1 LRRKLFAALAC
12 GLSGDGA
19 AGAGWLSCDPRLLRR
34 ATASPCNRPISA
46 ESLSGTSHWPAIAIW
61 CAKVECP
68 SKGQKTL
75 KRIATAKRDKECAP
89 QQGHK
94 MARATIKIF
103 LLVTTAAFG
112 LAACQSGS
120 NPFGSNDNS
129 DESTTAVASETSV
142 RLVDR
147 DVEAPQVFQVNDD
160 ALWDGRPSLGGVW
173 VASPDAT
180 DPERVI
186 LRNPGNGKFVI
197 GALFRR
203 ERINPGPALQISS
216 DAAAA
221 LDILA
226 GRPTKINVTAL
237 RREEIKAETPDAAR
251 PILDANET
259 VSTSSLDAVSTA
271 SAALDKVAPPKP
283 AAPIK
288 PAPTNPAAAKT
299 GGNGQIQIGIF
310 SVEANADRASG
321 TLTKAG
327 IPASVSKGNSQGK
340 DFWRVTATATSARDA
355 TLAKVKG
362 LGFTDAYFL
371 SR

>member
-1 LRRKLFAALAC
+1 
-12 GLSGDGA
+12 
-19 AGAGWLSCDPRLLRR
+19 
-34 ATASPCNRPISA
+34 
-46 ESLSGTSHWPAIAIW
+46 
-61 CAKVECP
+61 
-68 SKGQKTL
+68 
-75 KRIATAKRDKECAP
+75 
-89 QQGHK
+89 
-94 MARATIKIF
+94 
-103 LLVTTAAFG
+103 
-112 LAACQSGS
+112 
-120 NPFGSNDNS
+120 
-129 DESTTAVASETSV
+129 
-142 RLVDR
+142 
-147 DVEAPQVFQVNDD
+147 
-160 ALWDGRPSLGGVW
+160 
-173 VASPDAT
+173 
-180 DPERVI
+180 VI

-259 VSTSSLDAVSTA
+259 VSTTSLDAVSTA

-283 AAPIK
+283 A
-288 PAPTNPAAAKT
+288 APTNPAAAKT